1 MGNAGG
7 VRDREEFAVLRGSA
21 AAVCALI
28 FVIFL
33 GAGALEAAQPDNANP
48 ELHGWFES
56 LKQPGSGV
64 SCCSIADCRPV
75 DYKLDANGY
84 EALVETRWV
93 RVPDDKILH
102 GKPNPTGHG
111 VLCRSPISGTILCF
125 VPASET

>member
-1 MGNAGG
+1 MPRRCVAA
-7 VRDREEFAVLRGSA
+7 FCSA
-21 AAVCALI
+21 AFIALLA
-28 FVIFL
+28 F
-33 GAGALEAAQPDNANP
+33 GALQAAPAENSDP
-48 ELHGWFES
+48 SMHGWFES

-75 DYKLDANGY
+75 DYKLDADGY
-84 EALVETRWV
+84 EALVEARWV

-102 GKPNPTGHG
+102 GKRNPTGRG

>member
-1 MGNAGG
+1 
-7 VRDREEFAVLRGSA
+7 VLRRPT
-21 AAVCALI
+21 AVFCPLVFLAI
-28 FVIFL
+28 L

-75 DYKLDANGY
+75 DYKLDADGY
-84 EALVETRWV
+84 EALIETRWV

>member
-1 MGNAGG
+1 LM
-7 VRDREEFAVLRGSA
+7 
-21 AAVCALI
+21 AL
-28 FVIFL
+28 L
-33 GAGALEAAQPDNANP
+33 AAGALEAAPSENADP
-48 ELHGWFES
+48 AMHGWFES

-75 DYKLDANGY
+75 DYKLDPGGY
-84 EALVETRWV
+84 EALIEARWV

-102 GKPNPTGHG
+102 GKPNPTGRG